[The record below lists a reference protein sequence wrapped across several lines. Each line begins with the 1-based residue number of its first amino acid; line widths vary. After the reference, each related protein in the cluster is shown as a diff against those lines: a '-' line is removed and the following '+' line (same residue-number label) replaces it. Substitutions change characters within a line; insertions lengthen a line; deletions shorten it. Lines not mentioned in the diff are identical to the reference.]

1 MKTYQG
7 LILAS
12 KSPRRKELLQ
22 DCGFG
27 YRIVSCDCDETIQ
40 ENLPIEKAIEQIAY
54 QKAKTVLQ
62 AFPDQLVLGC
72 DTMVIYQGQLLGKP
86 KDREDAKRML
96 IQLSGQ
102 THHVISGVAIL
113 GSDTHIVFHD
123 ITEVTF
129 YDIEEDLLELYLD
142 SDEPYDKAG
151 AYGIQ
156 GKGKLFVKEI
166 HGDYYN
172 VMGLPV
178 AKIYCELKKLIKNQ

>member
-1 MKTYQG
+1 MTTYQG

-22 DCGFG
+22 DCGFA
-27 YRIVSCDCDETIQ
+27 YRVISCDCDETIQ
-40 ENLPIEKAIEQIAY
+40 KDLPIEKAIEQIAY

-62 AFPDQLVLGC
+62 AFPHQLVLGC
-72 DTMVIYQGQLLGKP
+72 DTMVIYQGHPLGKP

-96 IQLSGQ
+96 TQLSGQ

-113 GSDTHIVFHD
+113 GADTHIVFHE

-129 YDIEEDLLELYLD
+129 YDIEEELLQSYLD

-178 AKIYCELKKLIKNQ
+178 AKIYRELKKLLKNQ

>member
-1 MKTYQG
+1 MTTYQG

-22 DCGFG
+22 DCGFA
-27 YRIVSCDCDETIQ
+27 YRIISCDCDETIQ
-40 ENLPIEKAIEQIAY
+40 KDLPIEKAIEQIAY

-62 AFPDQLVLGC
+62 AFPHQLVLGC
-72 DTMVIYQGQLLGKP
+72 DTMVIYQGHPLGKP

-96 IQLSGQ
+96 TQLSGK

-113 GSDTHIVFHD
+113 GADTHIVFHE

-129 YDIEEDLLELYLD
+129 YDIEEELLQSYLD

-151 AYGIQ
+151 GYGIQ

-178 AKIYCELKKLIKNQ
+178 AKIYRELKKLLKNQ

>member
-72 DTMVIYQGQLLGKP
+72 DTMVIYQGQPLGKP

>member
-1 MKTYQG
+1 MTTYQG

-22 DCGFG
+22 DCGFA

-40 ENLPIEKAIEQIAY
+40 KDLPIEKAIEQIAY

-72 DTMVIYQGQLLGKP
+72 DTMVIYQGQPLGKP

-96 IQLSGQ
+96 TQLSGK

-113 GSDTHIVFHD
+113 GADTHIVFHD
-123 ITEVTF
+123 MTEVTF
-129 YDIEEDLLELYLD
+129 YDIEEDLLQQYLD

-178 AKIYCELKKLIKNQ
+178 AKIYRELKKLIKNQ

>member
-1 MKTYQG
+1 MTNYQS

-12 KSPRRKELLQ
+12 KSPRRKALLQ
-22 DCGFG
+22 DCGFAF
-27 YRIVSCDCDETIQ
+27 RILSCNCDETIQ
-40 ENLPIEKAIEQIAY
+40 KDLPIEKAIEQIAY

-62 AFPDQLVLGC
+62 FFPDQLVLGC
-72 DTMVIYQGQLLGKP
+72 DTMVIYQGQPLGKP

-96 IQLSGQ
+96 TQLSGH

-113 GSDTHIVFHD
+113 GADTHIMFHD

-129 YDIEEDLLELYLD
+129 YDIDDDLLNQYLD

-156 GKGKLFVKEI
+156 GRGKLFVKEI

-172 VMGLPV
+172 VMGLPI
-178 AKIYCELKKLIKNQ
+178 AKVYQELKKLIKYQ

>member
-1 MKTYQG
+1 MTTYQG

-72 DTMVIYQGQLLGKP
+72 DTMVIYQGQPLGKP

-96 IQLSGQ
+96 TQLSGK

-113 GSDTHIVFHD
+113 GADTHIMFHD
-123 ITEVTF
+123 MTEVTF
-129 YDIEEDLLELYLD
+129 YDIEEDLLQQYLD

-178 AKIYCELKKLIKNQ
+178 AKIYRELKKLIKNQ

>member
-1 MKTYQG
+1 MTNYQS

-12 KSPRRKELLQ
+12 KSPRRKALLQ
-22 DCGFG
+22 DCGFAF
-27 YRIVSCDCDETIQ
+27 RILSCDCDETIQ
-40 ENLPIEKAIEQIAY
+40 KDLPIEKAIEQIAY

-62 AFPDQLVLGC
+62 FFPDQLVLGC
-72 DTMVIYQGQLLGKP
+72 DTMVIYQGQPLGKP

-96 IQLSGQ
+96 TQLSGH

-113 GSDTHIVFHD
+113 GADTHIMFHD

-129 YDIEEDLLELYLD
+129 YDIDDDLLNQYLD

-156 GKGKLFVKEI
+156 GRGKIFVKEI

-172 VMGLPV
+172 VMGLPI
-178 AKIYCELKKLIKNQ
+178 AKVYQELKKLIKYQ

>member
-1 MKTYQG
+1 MTTYQG

-54 QKAKTVLQ
+54 QKAKTVWQ

-72 DTMVIYQGQLLGKP
+72 DTMVIYQGQPLGKP

-96 IQLSGQ
+96 TQLSGK

-113 GSDTHIVFHD
+113 GADTHIVFHD
-123 ITEVTF
+123 MTEVTF
-129 YDIEEDLLELYLD
+129 YDIEEDLLQQYLD

-178 AKIYCELKKLIKNQ
+178 AKIYRELKKLIKNQ

>member
-1 MKTYQG
+1 MTNYQS

-22 DCGFG
+22 DCGFAF
-27 YRIVSCDCDETIQ
+27 RIISCDCDEVFDKNI
-40 ENLPIEKAIEQIAY
+40 PVEKAIEQIAY
-54 QKAKTVLQ
+54 QKANAVWK

-72 DTMVIYQGQLLGKP
+72 DTMVILNKEPLGKP
-86 KDREDAKRML
+86 KNREDAYRML
-96 IQLSGQ
+96 KQLSGQ
-102 THHVISGVAIL
+102 THHVISAVAIL
-113 GSDTHIVFHD
+113 GNDVHIVFHD

-129 YDIEEDLLELYLD
+129 YDIDDELLNQYLD

-156 GKGKLFVKEI
+156 GRGKLFVKEI

-172 VMGLPV
+172 VMGLPI
-178 AKIYCELKKLIKNQ
+178 AKVYQELKKLIK